1 VSGAASL
8 CAVATGATHYQLAPR
23 LTTRVRTCRCRN
35 KIAESI
41 GDFDKVIE
49 LDPQQRPYMWQRGLS
64 LFYAERQEEAMEQ
77 FEVDV
82 AVNPNDTE
90 ESIWRWLAQVRLLRA
105 EGADV
110 SSAVARA
117 RGDLLKVGTDP
128 RPVMRS
134 AMELFAGSRGGGGS
148 EGDSAS
154 VEALDA
160 AGGARGA
167 DGRRQHDRFCT

>member
-1 VSGAASL
+1 
-8 CAVATGATHYQLAPR
+8 
-23 LTTRVRTCRCRN
+23 
-35 KIAESI
+35 
-41 GDFDKVIE
+41 
-49 LDPQQRPYMWQRGLS
+49 MWQRGLS

-128 RPVMRS
+128 RLVMRS

-148 EGDSAS
+148 EGDSTS

-160 AGGARGA
+160 AGGARGT
-167 DGRRQHDRFCT
+167 DGRHQHDRFCT

>member
-1 VSGAASL
+1 
-8 CAVATGATHYQLAPR
+8 
-23 LTTRVRTCRCRN
+23 
-35 KIAESI
+35 
-41 GDFDKVIE
+41 
-49 LDPQQRPYMWQRGLS
+49 MWQRGLS
-64 LFYAERQEEAMEQ
+64 LFYAERQEDAMEQ

-117 RGDLLKVGTDP
+117 RGDLLKVGTDL

-148 EGDSAS
+148 AGDSAS

-160 AGGARGA
+160 AGGARGT
-167 DGRRQHDRFCT
+167 DGRRQHDRFCM